1 MLLYDKII
9 VIDIEATCW
18 ETKEETLLNQREI
31 IEIGVCKLILSTGQ
45 IENQQSFYIQPEV
58 SEVSDYCTQLTGI
71 TKEKLDKEGITLQ
84 KALKKINAKYS
95 AKYRTYAGYGEF
107 DREIIEAECKAKAIE
122 NPFRNEY
129 LNIKTLF
136 SLTHLQE
143 QSKGLVKELELVGI
157 PFEGN
162 NHSGA
167 DDAYN
172 AAKLLYT
179 ILIKK
184 EINNGI

>member
-1 MLLYDKII
+1 MILYDKII

-45 IENQQSFYIQPEV
+45 IENKQSFYVRPEI
-58 SEVSDYCTQLTGI
+58 SEVSSYCTQLTGI
-71 TKEKLDKEGITLQ
+71 TKEKLDKEGTTLQ
-84 KALKKINAKYS
+84 QALKKINAKYS
-95 AKYRTYAGYGEF
+95 VKYRVYAGYGEF
-107 DREIIEAECKAKAIE
+107 DKEIIELECNLKAIE
-122 NPFRNEY
+122 NPFRNDY

-136 SLTHLQE
+136 SLINVQE
-143 QSKGLVKELELVGI
+143 KSQGLLKELEMIGE
-157 PFEGN
+157 PFEGI

-172 AAKLLYT
+172 AAKLLYAT
-179 ILIKK
+179 LKK
-184 EINNGI
+184 

>member
-18 ETKEETLLNQREI
+18 ETQEETLLNQREI
-31 IEIGVCKLILSTGQ
+31 IEIGICKLIVSTGQ
-45 IENQQSFYIQPEV
+45 IENKQSFYIQPEA
-58 SEVSDYCTQLTGI
+58 SEVSDFCTRLTGI
-71 TKEKLDKEGITLQ
+71 TKEKLEKEGTTLR
-84 KALKKINAKYS
+84 KALKKINSKYS

-107 DREIIEAECKAKAIE
+107 DKEIIELECKAKAID
-122 NPFRNEY
+122 NPFRNDY

-143 QSKGLVKELELVGI
+143 QPLGLLKELELVGI
-157 PFEGN
+157 PFEGK

-172 AAKLLYT
+172 AAKLLYR
-179 ILIKK
+179 ILKK
-184 EINNGI
+184 ENNNGI

>member
-18 ETKEETLLNQREI
+18 ETKEETLANQREI
-31 IEIGVCKLILSTGQ
+31 IEIGICKLILSTGQ
-45 IENQQSFYIQPEV
+45 IESKQSFYIQPEV
-58 SEVSDYCTQLTGI
+58 SEISAFCTSLTGI
-71 TKEKLDKEGITLQ
+71 TKEKLDAEGISLER
-84 KALKKINAKYS
+84 ALKKINSKYS

-107 DREIIEAECKAKAIE
+107 DKEIIENECRLKSIE
-122 NPFRNEY
+122 NPFVNDY

-136 SLTHLQE
+136 SLVYLQE
-143 QSKGLVKELELVGI
+143 KPQGLLKELELVGER
-157 PFEGN
+157 FEGT

-172 AAKLLYT
+172 AAKLLCK
-179 ILIKK
+179 ILKK
-184 EINNGI
+184 SL